1 MAAPSIIENDKGTPT
16 YISPTARQNLAARV
30 GNKPIPVNIG
40 TTTTGNLPMNQ
51 EYLQGYAYNR
61 LELDA
66 RTPEQYQYQAQSSWD
81 AFKNGLTQLGA
92 EAILG
97 TVKSA
102 ATLLDLPQYVNIAMN
117 KEKEFN
123 TVFGEY
129 IDELA
134 EGVRENNPVFG
145 TEEVELAN
153 PKFWA
158 SLLPDLGTTVSL
170 FVPTGAAVKGLSL
183 ITKGIIGANK
193 AGGLA
198 GKVANHML
206 KNRETYKGVGAAMI
220 SRTME
225 SSLEAEGTLKESYQK
240 YLSEGYGDE
249 QAKQMAGEDARNTY
263 VANLPLVLLDAVQY
277 TSLYKGMFNPLRGA
291 RAAERALANTT
302 SNAILKAA
310 RGVYKAGKAVSG
322 IAMESGEELL
332 QFGIQKEASKTD
344 SSVNTLLDAISNLP
358 NYVSDP
364 EAQKAMISGA
374 FGGGVFEGLS
384 YAQRKLFKQDAEID
398 NDLEAGRVAG
408 AHYKSMKTFM
418 DIIDEDRLKEEKL
431 INEGKLNQYIPK
443 ADSFLEAAKLDTD
456 SFTPEDIDNLVKLK
470 DDYYTKLKDYT
481 NKGFSGDMLNKIVE
495 EDMKATIFSNLEE
508 KLKATKPSSPQ
519 LTDKELRLK
528 ALNLLEEMESGN
540 TNLMKSSKLKSAE
553 IIKEVRKE
561 KALLLAEMQADST
574 TFDPVKLNR
583 KIKPDSKYREAL
595 TVQSNIETA
604 KILANIANNKLEE
617 YTNPDKLIDDI
628 EIDKIIDNYENL
640 VDYKDKFTNFDD
652 YLDYLDKLSNE
663 GDEDLNLVINTI
675 YDDLIQD
682 ALANKEEIN
691 PKLLAKVKDTD
702 LLEFN
707 KNNLAADPNAEYS
720 SVVSTPINAEQ
731 SNIHLT
737 GKKDMASGLVLEDKT
752 SKKKIL
758 VLSKDKK
765 GVKILRNNKV
775 ETVSEDSLNNTTRL
789 GTYRTADVS
798 NNKYIVTPKSLINV
812 VDGSVKTNFNNLID
826 ALEFRRATLG
836 IFSTSSIAKIE
847 EDRKNE
853 LQNSDLKIRDAE
865 KLYPTGDPVIIAKDE
880 KVNIHKKTLGIKP
893 SELKEDGLYT
903 FKFIKNGKEVDRV
916 FRYYA
921 KEGLVKQIKTN
932 GTLIDD
938 PNYKRI
944 NDRENYISYQELD
957 YADKSERDFKNISL
971 INKKYDEKYV
981 EEVANGNISIESAL
995 ELLPKFNSKPHN
1007 AVIKALEDK
1016 IDLNENYDIRTE
1028 LNKNLKDVDNNSKT
1042 VNTLLLERGRLNAE
1056 LLEVLESFTPE
1067 ELEKEFKDIISDDYE
1082 PIVIPEGKAIP
1093 ITLNDGS
1100 KLQLTSGTGIVFL
1113 RNKKTNKIKLSV
1125 LSFENTDNELIRL
1138 SIGQAFVEKVLGIPV
1153 YDASVVVMDETGTIE
1168 TDVSLLSIF
1177 TYDDTKMPYNSGY
1190 DYINSNTGL
1199 SDKDSKIEDLKNKY
1213 ETLNNVIKD
1222 LIDKGQTTVEQLANV
1237 IKTGLGDIG
1246 KNTDTNLTNERN
1258 KLNEQLNL
1266 LTSNSNIKDLVV
1278 VNKSDLTKAR
1288 EISPDFTG
1296 DTTQNNTA
1304 NIKQF
1309 NIAKEGGLKR
1319 IKNSTDP
1326 QIIFSEINRLQEAL
1340 KNTIGSKLTSEEQT
1354 FIDEKLKELKD
1365 KGYTFKTKK
1374 GEILREGENV
1384 RVSDN
1389 QTLLKPNDVTELEK
1403 VLIEKELNRKKS
1415 LKQELIKNGYSEEEA
1430 IIEAGL
1436 SPENNIDIVSQ
1447 DIEVALIKNGVQ
1459 EKSGKVSVRFISI
1472 KDAELAILNDKVSN
1486 IQN

>member
-61 LELDA
+61 LELGA
-66 RTPEQYQYQAQSSWD
+66 KTPEQYQYQAQSSWD
-81 AFKNGLTQLGA
+81 AFKNGLTQFGA

-170 FVPTGAAVKGLSL
+170 FVPSAGAVKGLSL

-225 SSLEAEGTLKESYQK
+225 SSLEAEGTLKESYEK

-310 RGVYKAGKAVSG
+310 RGVYKVGKALSG
-322 IAMESGEELL
+322 PAMEAGEELL

-344 SSVNTLLDAISNLP
+344 SSVNTLLNAISNLP

-418 DIIDEDRLKEEKL
+418 DIIDEDRLKGEKL

-495 EDMKATIFSNLEE
+495 EDMKSTIFSNLEE
-508 KLKATKPSSPQ
+508 KLKVTKPSSPQ

-652 YLDYLDKLSNE
+652 YLDYLDKLSTE

-675 YDDLIQD
+675 YDDLIED

-707 KNNLAADPNAEYS
+707 KNNFAADPNAEYS
-720 SVVSTPINAEQ
+720 SVVSTPINAEE
-731 SNIHLT
+731 SNIYLT
-737 GKKDMASGLVLEDKT
+737 GKKDIASGLVLEDKK

-765 GVKILRNNKV
+765 GIRVLKDNKV
-775 ETVSEDSLNNTTRL
+775 ETVSEDSLNNTTML
-789 GTYRTADVS
+789 GTYRTADV
-798 NNKYIVTPKSLINV
+798 NNTKYIVTNKALINV
-812 VDGSVKTNFNNLID
+812 ADGSIKTNFNNLAD
-826 ALEFRRATLG
+826 AIEFRRATLG
-836 IFSTSSIAKIE
+836 IFSTSSIAK
-847 EDRKNE
+847 
-853 LQNSDLKIRDAE
+853 
-865 KLYPTGDPVIIAKDE
+865 
-880 KVNIHKKTLGIKP
+880 
-893 SELKEDGLYT
+893 KE
-903 FKFIKNGKEVDRV
+903 
-916 FRYYA
+916 
-921 KEGLVKQIKTN
+921 
-932 GTLIDD
+932 
-938 PNYKRI
+938 
-944 NDRENYISYQELD
+944 
-957 YADKSERDFKNISL
+957 
-971 INKKYDEKYV
+971 
-981 EEVANGNISIESAL
+981 
-995 ELLPKFNSKPHN
+995 
-1007 AVIKALEDK
+1007 
-1016 IDLNENYDIRTE
+1016 
-1028 LNKNLKDVDNNSKT
+1028 
-1042 VNTLLLERGRLNAE
+1042 
-1056 LLEVLESFTPE
+1056 
-1067 ELEKEFKDIISDDYE
+1067 
-1082 PIVIPEGKAIP
+1082 
-1093 ITLNDGS
+1093 
-1100 KLQLTSGTGIVFL
+1100 
-1113 RNKKTNKIKLSV
+1113 
-1125 LSFENTDNELIRL
+1125 
-1138 SIGQAFVEKVLGIPV
+1138 
-1153 YDASVVVMDETGTIE
+1153 
-1168 TDVSLLSIF
+1168 
-1177 TYDDTKMPYNSGY
+1177 
-1190 DYINSNTGL
+1190 
-1199 SDKDSKIEDLKNKY
+1199 
-1213 ETLNNVIKD
+1213 
-1222 LIDKGQTTVEQLANV
+1222 
-1237 IKTGLGDIG
+1237 
-1246 KNTDTNLTNERN
+1246 
-1258 KLNEQLNL
+1258 
-1266 LTSNSNIKDLVV
+1266 
-1278 VNKSDLTKAR
+1278 
-1288 EISPDFTG
+1288 
-1296 DTTQNNTA
+1296 
-1304 NIKQF
+1304 
-1309 NIAKEGGLKR
+1309 
-1319 IKNSTDP
+1319 
-1326 QIIFSEINRLQEAL
+1326 
-1340 KNTIGSKLTSEEQT
+1340 
-1354 FIDEKLKELKD
+1354 
-1365 KGYTFKTKK
+1365 
-1374 GEILREGENV
+1374 
-1384 RVSDN
+1384 
-1389 QTLLKPNDVTELEK
+1389 
-1403 VLIEKELNRKKS
+1403 
-1415 LKQELIKNGYSEEEA
+1415 
-1430 IIEAGL
+1430 
-1436 SPENNIDIVSQ
+1436 
-1447 DIEVALIKNGVQ
+1447 
-1459 EKSGKVSVRFISI
+1459 
-1472 KDAELAILNDKVSN
+1472 
-1486 IQN
+1486 